1 VWNVACL
8 FQWSI
13 AIFHHKLQIYA
24 FVTFWH
30 EFKNSVAFSN
40 WAVLRSQQFTN
51 GHFHHLSLWNR
62 CPPSNVAS
70 VFPNHFLHS
79 CFVHIC
85 PWCAEVA
92 GAMMMMMMM
101 IISSLMPIL
110 KPCSFFWH
118 SALLCLYQYGIAIL
132 WGSILHLSRSHH
144 TTKLFAGPSFKCSWY
159 CTSCYLWI
167 SSYWLM
173 WWQLLC
179 VTLQALLSTEK

>member
-1 VWNVACL
+1 M
-8 FQWSI
+8 
-13 AIFHHKLQIYA
+13 
-24 FVTFWH
+24 
-30 EFKNSVAFSN
+30 AFSN

-51 GHFHHLSLWNR
+51 GHFHLSLWNW

-92 GAMMMMMMM
+92 GAMMMMM

-110 KPCSFFWH
+110 KPYSFFWH

-144 TTKLFAGPSFKCSWY
+144 TTKLFAGPSFRCSWY
-159 CTSCYLWI
+159 CTSCYMWI

-173 WWQLLC
+173 WWQLLRVPPTSTTFYWKIKYLINIQ
-179 VTLQALLSTEK
+179 VTGLETLPVGYVLYLLVIFCLLY